1 MSISMYCYLQVVKS
15 SRAKRLR
22 SQASSTFRSVR
33 TRTSSLSPYSKSIV
47 KSSASSF
54 ESSHKGMAIPYYKL
68 HYILHSTKHL
78 NWENVASCSHWRKF
92 YPQFFFAYM
101 ILHGQYGNLYHIGE
115 NKSFFNTKVAGVVE
129 SFLPWNSSAKRISTF
144 KWLAS

>member
-54 ESSHKGMAIPYYKL
+54 ESSNKGMAIPYYKL
-68 HYILHSTKHL
+68 HYILHSTKQWTYCIARNFARRKCGPPVL
-78 NWENVASCSHWRKF
+78 IGENFIHN
-92 YPQFFFAYM
+92 FFNNNIM
-101 ILHGQYGNLYHIGE
+101 ILHGQYGNLYHIGD
-115 NKSFFNTKVAGVVE
+115 NLQYKGSWTCWKFSPMKLFG
-129 SFLPWNSSAKRISTF
+129 
-144 KWLAS
+144 